1 MADSTDSEKDEFYEC
16 NASTPISPT
25 SPSATNSEKNEHIPR
40 QSHSGNDSIEM
51 NPDPL
56 APLQQALTPDLFTDA
71 EHLARPELTYTKSG
85 ASAATSISRPSAF
98 EVDFTPDDPEDPHNW
113 PLWYRGMVLGF
124 VSFATWTTVL
134 YSTSY
139 TSSMPGMMKE
149 FNEPSETI
157 ATLGVTTYMIGLAV
171 GSLILAP
178 ISEIWGRRPVYFG
191 SLLFYCLM
199 TLPCSLATGLAEVQ
213 VVRFFG

>member
-1 MADSTDSEKDEFYEC
+1 
-16 NASTPISPT
+16 
-25 SPSATNSEKNEHIPR
+25 
-40 QSHSGNDSIEM
+40 
-51 NPDPL
+51 
-56 APLQQALTPDLFTDA
+56 
-71 EHLARPELTYTKSG
+71 
-85 ASAATSISRPSAF
+85 
-98 EVDFTPDDPEDPHNW
+98 
-113 PLWYRGMVLGF
+113 MVLGF